1 MKDIEEKCKDSER
14 QNDIKIK
21 VEDVKKWMKTLK
33 WKSSGLDGIQG
44 YQIKN
49 FANLHERV
57 FEELNIC
64 LENGVVPE
72 WMTKGQK

>member
-33 WKSSGLDGIQG
+33 WKSNGLGGIQG
-44 YQIKN
+44 Y
-49 FANLHERV
+49 
-57 FEELNIC
+57 
-64 LENGVVPE
+64 
-72 WMTKGQK
+72 